1 MYQNDII
8 SAIAT
13 APGEGGIGIVR
24 ISGAGCAELAEAM
37 FRAASGRKLKD
48 YRSHQAVYGRV
59 LDVNDKVIDEAICL
73 IMRAPHSYTCED
85 VIELQCHGGAMALRE
100 VLRRSYQLGARP
112 AEPGEF
118 TKRAFLNGRLD
129 LSQAQAVMDVIK
141 ARTRDSLRVAA
152 GHLNG
157 DFSNRIQ
164 DMRHI
169 ILGMIA
175 HLEASID
182 FPEDDIEDVAIEG
195 ARLSIEKL
203 MQKID
208 KLLSSADTGR
218 ILREGLKTAIIGRP
232 NAGKSS
238 IMNMLLKEQRAIVTD
253 IPGTTRDSIEEYA
266 NIGGIPLVLTDTAGI
281 RETEDTVEKIGVD
294 RARKCLESAALILA
308 VLDGSRELS
317 EDDKEVLNLLKDRKV
332 IVLINKNDIGTV
344 LTAEGIADELSGLG
358 IDINIRDIISIS
370 AETGDGLELLESSI
384 RDIVFAGNVRADEEV
399 FVSNEGQARL
409 LGQSLEYLGNAMKS
423 IDAGMSEDFIVIDLR
438 SAWEA
443 LGRITGET
451 VEEDI
456 IDRIFSEFCIG
467 K

>member
-1 MYQNDII
+1 
-8 SAIAT
+8 
-13 APGEGGIGIVR
+13 
-24 ISGAGCAELAEAM
+24 M
-37 FRAASGRKLKD
+37 FKD
-48 YRSHQAVYGRV
+48 
-59 LDVNDKVIDEAICL
+59 
-73 IMRAPHSYTCED
+73 
-85 VIELQCHGGAMALRE
+85 
-100 VLRRSYQLGARP
+100 
-112 AEPGEF
+112 
-118 TKRAFLNGRLD
+118 
-129 LSQAQAVMDVIK
+129 
-141 ARTRDSLRVAA
+141 
-152 GHLNG
+152 
-157 DFSNRIQ
+157 
-164 DMRHI
+164 HI
-169 ILGMIA
+169 
-175 HLEASID
+175 
-182 FPEDDIEDVAIEG
+182 P
-195 ARLSIEKL
+195 
-203 MQKID
+203 
-208 KLLSSADTGR
+208 DTGN
-218 ILREGLKTAIIGRP
+218 IG
-232 NAGKSS
+232 
-238 IMNMLLKEQRAIVTD
+238 
-253 IPGTTRDSIEEYA
+253 IEEYA

>member
-1 MYQNDII
+1 M
-8 SAIAT
+8 
-13 APGEGGIGIVR
+13 IV
-24 ISGAGCAELAEAM
+24 
-37 FRAASGRKLKD
+37 ASFQ
-48 YRSHQAVYGRV
+48 SQYG
-59 LDVNDKVIDEAICL
+59 L
-73 IMRAPHSYTCED
+73 
-85 VIELQCHGGAMALRE
+85 
-100 VLRRSYQLGARP
+100 
-112 AEPGEF
+112 
-118 TKRAFLNGRLD
+118 
-129 LSQAQAVMDVIK
+129 
-141 ARTRDSLRVAA
+141 
-152 GHLNG
+152 
-157 DFSNRIQ
+157 
-164 DMRHI
+164 
-169 ILGMIA
+169 
-175 HLEASID
+175 
-182 FPEDDIEDVAIEG
+182 
-195 ARLSIEKL
+195 RLSKEIHTMTWDEFR
-203 MQKID
+203 D
-208 KLLSSADTGR
+208 LLVGISPETPLGR
-218 ILREGLKTAIIGRP
+218 IV
-232 NAGKSS
+232 S
-238 IMNMLLKEQRAIVTD
+238 IRA
-253 IPGTTRDSIEEYA
+253 
-266 NIGGIPLVLTDTAGI
+266 
-281 RETEDTVEKIGVD
+281 
-294 RARKCLESAALILA
+294 
-308 VLDGSRELS
+308 